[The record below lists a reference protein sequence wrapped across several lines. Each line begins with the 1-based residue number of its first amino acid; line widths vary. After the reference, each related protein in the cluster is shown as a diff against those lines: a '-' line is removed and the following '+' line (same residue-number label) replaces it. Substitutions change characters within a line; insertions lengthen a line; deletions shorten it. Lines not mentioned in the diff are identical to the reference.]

1 MPRRHLGFALL
12 LASTLL
18 AACSHGH
25 EAAPEP
31 TPAGE
36 TTTTSTTEPD
46 FSTVQ
51 LAGIPG
57 RTTTTLSFGPGQ
69 AVLTGTVTAAGAG
82 VAGATVRVQRI
93 VGDREITLDLL
104 TDDLGA
110 WHLANVDGGR
120 YRIRTWRA
128 PDLTLTQ
135 PQLFFLGATDTRVVT
150 LALEQVQGV
159 GVTGA
164 VAPSPPFVDELA
176 DLAVTVATRIVDD
189 QGVIRAQPA
198 VSAPVSLTDAGG
210 SWELDSANPVVTD
223 ARGQAE
229 WQVKCHATGPQPLA
243 VTVGGTIYQLK
254 LPACTNRPPPTTA
267 TSAPSSTVLP
277 IGSTTSTTVKKRK

>member
-1 MPRRHLGFALL
+1 MSRRHTGLALL
-12 LASTLL
+12 LVSILL
-18 AACSHGH
+18 VACSHAH
-25 EAAPEP
+25 EAAPQP

-36 TTTTSTTEPD
+36 TTTTSTTEPN
-46 FSTVQ
+46 FSTVN

-57 RTTTTLSFGPGQ
+57 RTTTTLTFGPGQ
-69 AVLTGTVTAAGAG
+69 AALTGTVTARGAG

-110 WHLANVDGGR
+110 WHLDSVDGGR
-120 YRIRTWRA
+120 YRVRAWRA
-128 PDLTLTQ
+128 PDLTLGQ
-135 PQLFFLGATDTRVVT
+135 PQLFFLGATDTRVVS
-150 LALEQVQGV
+150 LPLEQVQGV

-164 VAPSPPFVDELA
+164 VAPSPPFVDEPVG
-176 DLAVTVATRIVDD
+176 LAVTVATRVVDD
-189 QGVIRAQPA
+189 QGVIRSQPS
-198 VSAPVSLTDAGG
+198 VGVGVSLTDAGG
-210 SWELDSANPVVTD
+210 SWQLDSGNPVVTD